1 MSLSSFVKRKYVLLL
16 LVLLG
21 SVAAL
26 AWAVSGVS
34 SLRVPEVDVV
44 SPQTGPL
51 EGVVIADGT
60 LSYRTE
66 VALTSEVLGTVDV
79 IHVDEGDRVE
89 RGQLLVNLRAEQ
101 YEAQLAQRRAA
112 LQADIVALDA
122 KAADRDLTAARLRRF
137 STLHQQ
143 LLVSADDLESARA
156 EARRSDAGYRESVER
171 IKAQRGLVAEAEDLL
186 RRSSIRSPIAGTV
199 LSIDI
204 ELGETAVP
212 STMSFNGSVVARIAE
227 TDSLVATA
235 RVGEYDVWRIRA
247 GESARV
253 IVPALE
259 DAVLPGLV
267 RVNSLAPV
275 RASAQGGTVAAAA
288 ASYEVVVDIR
298 AAQHTG
304 LRTGMAC
311 RIEFIREGDSRKLT
325 VPLDAVIPR
334 TKAEASAGAA
344 ESGSVL
350 VLEGGRVAVRD
361 ILLGPSNGQRRE
373 VLDGLRAQDVVIL
386 IPQGATPPAV
396 GTRVKVSGR
405 KSG

>member
-1 MSLSSFVKRKYVLLL
+1 MSWSSVVKRKYVLLS

-21 SVAAL
+21 SAAAVA
-26 AWAVSGVS
+26 WMMSGMS
-34 SLRVPEVDVV
+34 SLRVPEVEVV
-44 SPQTGPL
+44 SPQIGPL
-51 EGVVIADGT
+51 DGVVIADGT

-101 YEAQLAQRRAA
+101 YEAQLAQRRATM
-112 LQADIVALDA
+112 QADIAALDA

-137 STLHQQ
+137 NALYQQ
-143 LLVSADDLESARA
+143 RLVSADDLESARA
-156 EARRSDAGYRESVER
+156 EARRSDAGYREGVER
-171 IKAQRGLVAEAEDLL
+171 IKAQRGQVAEAEDLL

-334 TKAEASAGAA
+334 TKAEASSGAA
-344 ESGSVL
+344 EGGSVL

-361 ILLGPSNGQRRE
+361 VLLGPSNGQRRE

-386 IPQGATPPAV
+386 IPQGATPPAA